1 MLGGKERGQFELNA
15 LNLARGIAR
24 QAAQAILKARHR
36 EEEQAR
42 ARHSRQFVR
51 F

>member
-1 MLGGKERGQFELNA
+1 VLGGKERGQLDLNA
-15 LNLARGIAR
+15 LHLAQGVAR
-24 QAAQAILKARHR
+24 QAAQAILNARHR

-42 ARHSRQFVR
+42 SRHSKQFVR